1 MPDFSNW
8 LGTNRVIDPT
18 FRAVRAWSRILE
30 KPSEIE
36 VVRVN
41 PVTLV
46 RTVHTVT
53 VRLEFDNEGDEYA
66 TVGNTGVNQM
76 QECVIFGI
84 QDHPTLPDTNLQRD
98 DTFYYA
104 GGNFRVVMV
113 APTLGELQF
122 LAEVQR

>member
-53 VRLEFDNEGDEYA
+53 VRLEFDNESDEYS
-66 TVGNTGVNQM
+66 TVGGTGVNQM
-76 QECVIFGI
+76 GECIAFGI
-84 QDHPTLPDTNLQRD
+84 KDHPTLPDTNLQRD
-98 DTFYYA
+98 DTFYYN
-104 GGNFRVVMV
+104 GHNFRVVNV
-113 APTLGELQF
+113 IPTIGELQF
-122 LAEVQR
+122 LAEAQI